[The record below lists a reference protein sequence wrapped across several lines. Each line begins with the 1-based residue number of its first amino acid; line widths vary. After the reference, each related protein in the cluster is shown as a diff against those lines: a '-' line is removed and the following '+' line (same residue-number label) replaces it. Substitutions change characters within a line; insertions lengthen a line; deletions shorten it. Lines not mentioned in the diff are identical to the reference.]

1 MKITLATVVSL
12 GLLMAACSGPQ
23 GQQGQAGPPG
33 PAGQKGEAGP
43 AGPAGQKGEAGPAGP
58 AGPQGPQG
66 VQGSQGQAGPAGP
79 AGSSPLRVVTSS
91 SGPITCNDNEV
102 LVSLVCSLGAPDG
115 AACAA
120 GSVATGLCSRK

>member
-1 MKITLATVVSL
+1 MKLTLATVVSL

-23 GQQGQAGPPG
+23 GPQGQAGPPG
-33 PAGQKGEAGP
+33 PAGQKGD
-43 AGPAGQKGEAGPAGP
+43 AGPAGP

-66 VQGSQGQAGPAGP
+66 VQGPQGQAGPVGPGGP
-79 AGSSPLRVVTSS
+79 AGSSAPRVVTSS
-91 SGPITCNDNEV
+91 NGPVTCNDNEV